1 MFKDKFIIAKITT
14 LGNKI
19 QNLKNSLNISA
30 PLIFLCYRIL
40 SCQIKKRIL
49 DFLKFFLI
57 VRKDFNF

>member
-30 PLIFLCYRIL
+30 PFILRYRIL

-49 DFLKFFLI
+49 DFLKFLLI